1 MENKKTNK
9 NEVSK
14 NDNKFYENLKITKVS
29 GSKIEITGT
38 VPAVQFESFRKKA
51 LENINNEISIDGFR
65 KGKIPENILISKV
78 GDMTILEE
86 MAELALSVSYP
97 KMVIEEKLDV
107 IGRPEIQIT
116 KIAKDN
122 PLEFKIISAVVPE
135 IKLDDYKK
143 IAKEEISKQKGIDPV
158 TEKDVDEAILKIR
171 RSRANHDH
179 NHGEMSEEEHNK
191 MIDSSLPEFNDD
203 FVKSLGDF
211 KDINDFKS
219 KVKEMLEIDKKD
231 QAREKKRIAISDKLI
246 ETSTIDIPE
255 VLIESENKRIEAQF
269 SEDIS
274 RMGIKMDDYL
284 KHTKKSIDDLRKEW
298 RPHAEKK
305 AKLQLILNE
314 IAKIEKISPDAKEIE
329 TEVNHITEHYA
340 DADRDRAFIYAETVL
355 TNEKVY
361 SFLESQNK

>member
-1 MENKKTNK
+1 MEN
-9 NEVSK
+9 
-14 NDNKFYENLKITKVS
+14 NKFYENLKISKAD

-38 VPAVQFESFRKKA
+38 VPALKFESYRKKA

-78 GDMTILEE
+78 GDMSILEE
-86 MAELALSVSYP
+86 MAELALSQAYP
-97 KMVIEEKLDV
+97 KIVIEEKLDV

-116 KIAKDN
+116 KIAKDS

-135 IKLDDYKK
+135 VKLDDYKK
-143 IAKEEISKQKGIDPV
+143 IAKEEISKQKEIEPV
-158 TEKDVDEAILKIR
+158 TDKDIEDAILKIR

-191 MIDSSLPEFNDD
+191 LLDSSLPELNDD
-203 FVKSLGDF
+203 FVKSLGQFSDV
-211 KDINDFKS
+211 NDFRD
-219 KVKEMLEIDKKD
+219 KVKEMLVIDRKD

-246 ETSTIDIPE
+246 ETSSIIVPE
-255 VLIESENKRIEAQF
+255 VLIESETKRIEAQF
-269 SEDIS
+269 GEDIA
-274 RMGIKMDDYL
+274 RMGIKMEDYL
-284 KHTKKSIDDLRKEW
+284 NHAKKTVEDIRKEW

-314 IAKIEKISPDAKEIE
+314 IAKIEKLSPDPKEIE
-329 TEVNHITEHYA
+329 NEVNHIVEHYK

-361 SFLESQNK
+361 GFLESQTK